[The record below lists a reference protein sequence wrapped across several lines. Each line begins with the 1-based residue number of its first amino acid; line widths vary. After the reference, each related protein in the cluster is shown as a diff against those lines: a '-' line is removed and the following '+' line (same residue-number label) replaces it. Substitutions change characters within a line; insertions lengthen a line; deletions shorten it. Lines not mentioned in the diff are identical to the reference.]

1 MLKIPIGVLIAYP
14 LFLHKKRVWHFKVAA
29 KFKAA
34 WKSPSLA
41 APSPK
46 YVTAILSIPC
56 KRNAYPAPELW
67 GTCVANFI

>member
-1 MLKIPIGVLIAYP
+1 M
-14 LFLHKKRVWHFKVAA
+14 VWLLSVAA

-46 YVTAILSIPC
+46 NVTATLSSP
-56 KRNAYPAPELW
+56 
-67 GTCVANFI
+67 